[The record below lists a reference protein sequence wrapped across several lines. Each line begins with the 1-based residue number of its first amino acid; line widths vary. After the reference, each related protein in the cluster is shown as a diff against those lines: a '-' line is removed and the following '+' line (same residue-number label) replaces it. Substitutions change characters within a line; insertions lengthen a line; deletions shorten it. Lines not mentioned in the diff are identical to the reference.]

1 MSETGS
7 PPPSEGIRTNL
18 HTEVSTDDAT
28 VRSKRSRNEGDVQ
41 PAAGSKRLRNDN
53 DSAEMNPSAAGSKRP
68 RNDEER
74 LPINPPCGDESHQ
87 PEVFTLED
95 AADESYDTPSSP
107 QRPHAAAAFTLGKKT
122 IVVDINSGS
131 TAHVLGHIQM
141 VRSIFIVLF
150 TFRMRN
156 AQVV

>member
-1 MSETGS
+1 MN
-7 PPPSEGIRTNL
+7 P
-18 HTEVSTDDAT
+18 
-28 VRSKRSRNEGDVQ
+28 

-53 DSAEMNPSAAGSKRP
+53 YSAEMNPSAVGSKRP

-74 LPINPPCGDESHQ
+74 LKINPPCGDESHQ

-95 AADESYDTPSSP
+95 ANESHDTPSSP

-122 IVVDINSGS
+122 IVVDFNSGS

-141 VRSIFIVLF
+141 VGSIFLVLF
-150 TFRMRN
+150 TFRFLIEAFDLVTSVAN
-156 AQVV
+156 TTCGYAF